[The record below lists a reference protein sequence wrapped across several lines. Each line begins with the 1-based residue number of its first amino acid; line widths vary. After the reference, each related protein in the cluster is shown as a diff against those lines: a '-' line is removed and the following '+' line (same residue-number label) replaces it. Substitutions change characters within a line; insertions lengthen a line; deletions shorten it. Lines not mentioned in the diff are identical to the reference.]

1 VVGSGTRRWQSACAA
16 LRADMV
22 ELVVKTCMGKRGMTA
37 FYRGG
42 DVVVGRGG
50 GWLGGGGALSRGG
63 RLRERRR
70 ED

>member
-1 VVGSGTRRWQSACAA
+1 
-16 LRADMV
+16 MV
-22 ELVVKTCMGKRGMTA
+22 ELVVKTCTGKRGMTA

-50 GWLGGGGALSRGG
+50 GWPGGGGALSRGG

>member
-1 VVGSGTRRWQSACAA
+1 VVGSGTRRRQSACAA

-50 GWLGGGGALSRGG
+50 GGGALSRGG